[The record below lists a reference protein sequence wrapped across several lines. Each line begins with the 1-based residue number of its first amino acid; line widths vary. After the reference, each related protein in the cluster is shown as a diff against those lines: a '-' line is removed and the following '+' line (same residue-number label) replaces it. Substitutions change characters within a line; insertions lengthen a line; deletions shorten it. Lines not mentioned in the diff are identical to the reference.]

1 MKKILK
7 KLLGV
12 ILTFIIAFNPIL
24 SVWAASNSEQIVSS
38 GGTTK
43 GDNVEISKTIAPS
56 ELENY
61 FDITLKVQTQEI
73 AKEQDV
79 AVVIVMDI
87 SNTMLQYKLAN
98 ENKTRLKAALDASQT
113 FLETFGKNSEGVNA
127 KRKIGVVAFNS
138 NGHILQ
144 NMTDCRNVNDGISI
158 ASTIAT
164 KAKKIT
170 HSNSNDNNYEANP
183 IYTSDPTRFTNIQAG
198 LQVANDLLYND
209 NEIKNIQNKYVIFL
223 SDGYPTTYIWRDYEG
238 HATVR
243 TDTGIL
249 HDDLLN
255 RTMTYGTNYS
265 ERSARKAEE
274 KAKEL
279 RNKGTIIYSIGTGID
294 NNFMTIPEYEKKM
307 GQSFSTIDRYNRTDY
322 AVGVPSTASTEAARK
337 QEDLQNFR
345 QWLGGKDSTTTT
357 VIGDGIGSG
366 YGSGHYF
373 DVVKNSTEM
382 KTAFST
388 IFENIKKLTEA
399 SWVAEDPMNS
409 DNAAIKDVI
418 EFVGIYDN
426 KGNLYDSVKYN
437 SSVSNNTSNN
447 TASYNKTTDRINW
460 NLKESKYIKAISGNK
475 TYYNYEI
482 KYRVRLK
489 TEANN
494 FKSEAILKTNGKTT
508 LSYVVK
514 ETGKAPKL
522 KTLQFKVPEVKGY
535 LGTLTFNKLTGYNNS
550 PLGGTTFELE
560 HSDKCE
566 CMNERKHMNANFKLT
581 STSNSN
587 GKVTFNNIPSGHTYK
602 LKEVKTDDY
611 HTLNETIYDVKVSY
625 GKTIHN
631 IENSTVIND
640 INTKDLIIF
649 KEVKNTTTDESFDF
663 EINAMYKD
671 EKLNRTYQAVR
682 TTNGKDSNEEKI
694 TFVDGVA
701 TFKLKHNESI
711 TIKNLPIK
719 LNFNIKELNIDGFN
733 VKYQVNDGDI
743 KKFND
748 KELENNIL
756 EDNMKIKFINS
767 SGYVM
772 PGTGSS
778 GMLILAII
786 GTLLLLIPILYIS
799 VNILKKD

>member
-7 KLLGV
+7 RLLGL
-12 ILTFIIAFNPIL
+12 ILTFVIAFNPIL
-24 SVWAASNSEQIVSS
+24 SVWASNNSEQIVSS

-209 NEIKNIQNKYVIFL
+209 NEIKNIQNKYIIFL
-223 SDGYPTTYIWRDYEG
+223 SDGYPTTYIWRGYEG

-307 GQSFSTIDRYNRTDY
+307 DKSFSTIDRYNRTDY

-345 QWLGGKDSTTTT
+345 QWLGGKDSTTT

-426 KGNLYDSVKYN
+426 KGNLYDSVNYDSK
-437 SSVSNNTSNN
+437 VSNNTSDN

-460 NLKESKYIKAISGNK
+460 NLKESKYIKTISGNK

-494 FKSEAILKTNGKTT
+494 FKSEKNLKTNGVTT
-508 LSYVVK
+508 LSYVIK
-514 ETGKAPKL
+514 ETGKAPRL
-522 KTLQFKVPEVKGY
+522 KKLQFKVPEVKGY

-611 HTLNETIYDVKVSY
+611 HIINETIYNVTVSY
-625 GKTIHN
+625 GETTHN
-631 IENSTVIND
+631 IENSTVINN
-640 INTKDLIIF
+640 INTKDLVIV
-649 KEVKNTTTDESFDF
+649 KEVKNITTNKSFDF
-663 EINAMYKD
+663 EINATYKE
-671 EKLNRTYQAVR
+671 EKLNRTYQVIR
-682 TTNGKDSNEEKI
+682 TTNGRDTNEEI

-711 TIKNLPIK
+711 TIKDLPIK
-719 LNFNIKELNIDGFN
+719 INFNIKELNIDGFN

-748 KELENNIL
+748 KELENNTL

>member
-7 KLLGV
+7 RLLGL

-24 SVWAASNSEQIVSS
+24 SVWADSNSEQIVSH

-43 GDNVEISKTIAPS
+43 GDNVEISKTVAPS

-79 AVVIVMDI
+79 AVVIVMDV
-87 SNTMLQYKLAN
+87 SRTMIEYKLAN
-98 ENKTRLKAALDASQT
+98 ENKTRLRAALDASQI
-113 FLETFGKNSEGVNA
+113 FLETFGENSEGVTA
-127 KRKIGVVAFNS
+127 KRKIGFVAFNS

-144 NMTDCRNVNDGISI
+144 SMTDCKTKQDGTSI
-158 ASTIAT
+158 ANEVLRQT
-164 KAKKIT
+164 KAIT
-170 HSNSNDNNYEANP
+170 KEIDEDSPAYQV
-183 IYTSDPTRFTNIQAG
+183 DPTRFTNIEVG

-209 NEIKNIQNKYVIFL
+209 NEIKNIQNKYIIFL
-223 SDGYPTTYIWRDYEG
+223 SDGYPTTYIWRGYEG

-265 ERSARKAEE
+265 ERAARKAEE
-274 KAKEL
+274 KAREI

-307 GQSFSTIDRYNRTDY
+307 SQSFSTIDRYNSTNY
-322 AVGVPSTASTEAARK
+322 AVGVPSTASTDVARK

-426 KGNLYDSVKYN
+426 NRKLYDSVNYDSK
-437 SSVSNNTSNN
+437 VSNNTSNN

-460 NLKESKYIKAISGNK
+460 NLKESKYIKTISENK

-611 HTLNETIYDVKVSY
+611 HTLNETIYDVNVSY

-631 IENSTVIND
+631 IENSTVINN
-640 INTKDLIIF
+640 INTKDLVIV
-649 KEVKNTTTDESFDF
+649 KEVKNITTNKSFDF
-663 EINAMYKD
+663 EINATYKE
-671 EKLNRTYQAVR
+671 EKINGTYQVIR
-682 TTNGKDSNEEKI
+682 TTNERDTNEEI

-701 TFKLKHNESI
+701 TFKIKHNESI

-719 LNFNIKELNIDGFN
+719 INFNIKELNIDGFN
-733 VKYQVNDGDI
+733 VKYQVNDGNI
-743 KKFND
+743 RKFND
-748 KELENNIL
+748 KELENNTL

>member
-7 KLLGV
+7 KLLGL

-24 SVWAASNSEQIVSS
+24 SVWASNNSEQIVSS

-164 KAKKIT
+164 KAKNIT
-170 HSNSNDNNYEANP
+170 HSNDNNYEENP
-183 IYTSDPTRFTNIQAG
+183 IYTKDPTRFTNIQAG

-223 SDGYPTTYIWRDYEG
+223 SDGYPTTYIWRGYEG

-307 GQSFSTIDRYNRTDY
+307 SQSFSTIDRYNRTNY
-322 AVGVPSTASTEAARK
+322 AVGVPSTASTEEARK

-357 VIGDGIGSG
+357 IIGDGIGSG

-426 KGNLYDSVKYN
+426 KGNLYDSVNYDSK
-437 SSVSNNTSNN
+437 VSNNTSNN

-460 NLKESKYIKAISGNK
+460 NLKESKYIKTKSENK

-587 GKVTFNNIPSGHTYK
+587 GKVKFDNIPSGHTYK

-625 GKTIHN
+625 GKTTHN
-631 IENSTVIND
+631 IENSTVINN
-640 INTKDLIIF
+640 INTKDLVIV
-649 KEVKNTTTDESFDF
+649 KEVKNITINKSFDF
-663 EINAMYKD
+663 EINATYKE
-671 EKLNRTYQAVR
+671 EKLNGTYKVIRTINR
-682 TTNGKDSNEEKI
+682 RDTNEEIK
-694 TFVDGVA
+694 FVDGVA

-711 TIKNLPIK
+711 TIKDLPIK
-719 LNFNIKELNIDGFN
+719 INFNIKELNIDGLN

-748 KELENNIL
+748 KELENNTL
-756 EDNMKIKFINS
+756 ENKMTIKFINS

>member
-7 KLLGV
+7 RLLGL

-24 SVWAASNSEQIVSS
+24 SVWASNNSEQIVSS

-56 ELENY
+56 EIENY

-158 ASTIAT
+158 ASKIAT
-164 KAKKIT
+164 KAKNIT
-170 HSNSNDNNYEANP
+170 HSNDYNYEANP

-209 NEIKNIQNKYVIFL
+209 NEIKNIQNKYIIFL
-223 SDGYPTTYIWRDYEG
+223 SDGYPTTYIWRNYEG

-243 TDTGIL
+243 SDKGIL
-249 HDDLLN
+249 HDDLLD

-307 GQSFSTIDRYNRTDY
+307 DKSFSTIDRYNRTDY
-322 AVGVPSTASTEAARK
+322 AVGVPSTASTETARK

-382 KTAFST
+382 KTAFAT

-426 KGNLYDSVKYN
+426 KGNLYDSVNYDSK
-437 SSVSNNTSNN
+437 VSNNTSDN

-460 NLKESKYIKAISGNK
+460 NLKESKYIKTISGNK

-494 FKSEAILKTNGKTT
+494 FKSEKNLKTNGVTT
-508 LSYVVK
+508 LSYVIK
-514 ETGKAPKL
+514 ETGKAPRL
-522 KTLQFKVPEVKGY
+522 KKLQFKVPEVKGY

-625 GKTIHN
+625 GKTTHN
-631 IENSTVIND
+631 IENSTVINN
-640 INTKDLIIF
+640 INTKDLVIV
-649 KEVKNTTTDESFDF
+649 KEVKNITTNKSFDF
-663 EINAMYKD
+663 EINATYKE
-671 EKLNRTYQAVR
+671 EKLNGTYQVIR
-682 TTNGKDSNEEKI
+682 TINGKDTNEEIK
-694 TFVDGVA
+694 FVDGAA
-701 TFKLKHNESI
+701 TFRLKHNESI
-711 TIKNLPIK
+711 TIKDLPIK
-719 LNFNIKELNIDGFN
+719 INFNIKELNIDGFN

-748 KELENNIL
+748 KELENNTI

-786 GTLLLLIPILYIS
+786 GTFLLLIPILYIS

>member
-1 MKKILK
+1 
-7 KLLGV
+7 
-12 ILTFIIAFNPIL
+12 
-24 SVWAASNSEQIVSS
+24 
-38 GGTTK
+38 
-43 GDNVEISKTIAPS
+43 
-56 ELENY
+56 
-61 FDITLKVQTQEI
+61 
-73 AKEQDV
+73 
-79 AVVIVMDI
+79 
-87 SNTMLQYKLAN
+87 
-98 ENKTRLKAALDASQT
+98 
-113 FLETFGKNSEGVNA
+113 
-127 KRKIGVVAFNS
+127 
-138 NGHILQ
+138 
-144 NMTDCRNVNDGISI
+144 MTDCRNVNDGISI

-209 NEIKNIQNKYVIFL
+209 NEIKNIQNKYIIFL
-223 SDGYPTTYIWRDYEG
+223 SDGYPTTYIWRGYEG

-307 GQSFSTIDRYNRTDY
+307 DKSFSTIDRYNRTDY

-345 QWLGGKDSTTTT
+345 QWLGGKDSTTT

-426 KGNLYDSVKYN
+426 KGNLYDSVNYDSK
-437 SSVSNNTSNN
+437 VSNNTSDN

-460 NLKESKYIKAISGNK
+460 NLKESKYIKTISGNK

-494 FKSEAILKTNGKTT
+494 FKSEKNLKTNGVTT
-508 LSYVVK
+508 LSYVIK
-514 ETGKAPKL
+514 ETGKAPRL
-522 KTLQFKVPEVKGY
+522 KKLQFKVPEVKGY

-611 HTLNETIYDVKVSY
+611 HIINETIYNVTVSY
-625 GKTIHN
+625 GETTHN
-631 IENSTVIND
+631 IENSTVINN
-640 INTKDLIIF
+640 INTKDLVIV
-649 KEVKNTTTDESFDF
+649 KEVKNITTNKSFDF
-663 EINAMYKD
+663 EINATYKE
-671 EKLNRTYQAVR
+671 EKLNRTYQVIR
-682 TTNGKDSNEEKI
+682 TTNGRDTNEEI

-711 TIKNLPIK
+711 TIKDLPIK
-719 LNFNIKELNIDGFN
+719 INFNIKELNIDGFN

-748 KELENNIL
+748 KELENNTL

>member
-7 KLLGV
+7 RLLGL

-24 SVWAASNSEQIVSS
+24 SVWASNNSEQIVSS

-164 KAKKIT
+164 KAKNIT
-170 HSNSNDNNYEANP
+170 HSNDNNYEENP
-183 IYTSDPTRFTNIQAG
+183 IYTKDPTRFTNIQAG

-223 SDGYPTTYIWRDYEG
+223 SDGYPTTYIWRGYEG

-307 GQSFSTIDRYNRTDY
+307 SQSFSTIDRYNRTNY
-322 AVGVPSTASTEAARK
+322 AVGVPSTASTEVARK

-460 NLKESKYIKAISGNK
+460 NLKESKYIKTISGNK

-514 ETGKAPKL
+514 ETGKAPRL
-522 KTLQFKVPEVKGY
+522 KKLQFKVPEVKGY

-611 HTLNETIYDVKVSY
+611 HIINETIYNVTVSY
-625 GKTIHN
+625 GETTHN
-631 IENSTVIND
+631 IDNSTIIND
-640 INTKDLIIF
+640 INTKDLVIV
-649 KEVKNTTTDESFDF
+649 KEVKNITTNKSFAF
-663 EINAMYKD
+663 EINATYKE
-671 EKLNRTYQAVR
+671 EKLNRTYQVIR
-682 TTNGKDSNEEKI
+682 TTNGRDTNEEI

-719 LNFNIKELNIDGFN
+719 INFNIKELNIDGFN
-733 VKYQVNDGDI
+733 VKYQVNDGNI

-748 KELENNIL
+748 KELENNTL
-756 EDNMKIKFINS
+756 EENMKIKFINS

>member
-7 KLLGV
+7 KLLGL

-24 SVWAASNSEQIVSS
+24 SVWASNNSEQIVSS

-164 KAKKIT
+164 KAKNIT
-170 HSNSNDNNYEANP
+170 HSNDNNYEENP
-183 IYTSDPTRFTNIQAG
+183 IYTKDPTRFTNIQAG

-223 SDGYPTTYIWRDYEG
+223 SDGYPTTYIWRGYEG

-307 GQSFSTIDRYNRTDY
+307 SQSFSTIDRYNRTNY
-322 AVGVPSTASTEAARK
+322 AVGVPSTASTEVARK

-460 NLKESKYIKAISGNK
+460 NLKESKYIKTISGNK

-625 GKTIHN
+625 GKTTHN
-631 IENSTVIND
+631 IENSTVINN
-640 INTKDLIIF
+640 INTKDLVIF
-649 KEVKNTTTDESFDF
+649 KEVKNITTNKSFDF
-663 EINAMYKD
+663 EINATYKE
-671 EKLNRTYQAVR
+671 EKLNHTYQVIR
-682 TTNGKDSNEEKI
+682 TINGKNTNEEI

-711 TIKNLPIK
+711 TIKDLPIK
-719 LNFNIKELNIDGFN
+719 INFNIKELNIDGLN

-748 KELENNIL
+748 KELENNTL
-756 EDNMKIKFINS
+756 ENKMTIKFINS

>member
-7 KLLGV
+7 RLLGF

-24 SVWAASNSEQIVSS
+24 SVWASNNSEQIINS

-43 GDNVEISKTIAPS
+43 GDNVKISKTIAPS

-73 AKEQDV
+73 AKKQDV
-79 AVVIVMDI
+79 AVVVVMDV
-87 SNTMLQYKLAN
+87 SRTMIEYQLAN
-98 ENKTRLKAALDASQT
+98 ENKTRLRAALDASKI
-113 FLETFGKNSEGVNA
+113 FLETFGENSEGVTA
-127 KRKIGVVAFNS
+127 KRKIGFVAFNS

-144 NMTDCRNVNDGISI
+144 SMTDCKTKQEGTSI
-158 ASTIAT
+158 ANEVSRQT
-164 KAKKIT
+164 KLIT
-170 HSNSNDNNYEANP
+170 KEINKDSDEYGN
-183 IYTSDPTRFTNIQAG
+183 DPTRFTNIQVG

-209 NEIKNIQNKYVIFL
+209 NEIKNIQNKYIIFL
-223 SDGYPTTYIWRDYEG
+223 SDGYPTTYIWRGYEG
-238 HATVR
+238 HATMR

-265 ERSARKAEE
+265 ERAARRAEE

-294 NNFMTIPEYEKKM
+294 NIFKTIPDYEKSM
-307 GQSFSTIDRYNRTDY
+307 PSSFSTIDRYNNTNY
-322 AVGVPSTASTEAARK
+322 AVGKPSTAATEEARK

-373 DVVKNSTEM
+373 DVAKNSAEM
-382 KTAFST
+382 KKAFTT
-388 IFENIKKLTEA
+388 IFEDIKKLTEA

-409 DNAAIKDVI
+409 DNAAIKNVI

-426 KGNLYDSVKYN
+426 KGNLYDSVNYDSKI
-437 SSVSNNTSNN
+437 SNNTSDN
-447 TASYNKTTDRINW
+447 TASYNNTTDRIKW
-460 NLKESKYIKAISGNK
+460 NLKESKYVRTTSGNK

-494 FKSEAILKTNGKTT
+494 FKNKINLKTNGVTT
-508 LSYVVK
+508 LSYVIK

-522 KTLQFKVPEVKGY
+522 KKLQFKVPEVNGY
-535 LGTLTFNKLTGYNNS
+535 LGTLTFNKITGYNNL
-550 PLGGTTFELE
+550 PLEGTNFELE

-587 GKVTFNNIPSGHTYK
+587 GKVTFNNIPSGHIYK

-625 GKTIHN
+625 GKTTHN
-631 IENSTVIND
+631 IENSTVINN
-640 INTKDLIIF
+640 INTKDLVIV
-649 KEVKNTTTDESFDF
+649 KEVKNITTNKSFDF
-663 EINAMYKD
+663 EINATYKD
-671 EKLNRTYQAVR
+671 EKLNGTYQVIK
-682 TTNGKDSNEEKI
+682 TVKEKNTNDEI

-711 TIKNLPIK
+711 TIKDLPIK
-719 LNFNIKELNIDGFN
+719 INFNIKELNTDGFT

-748 KELENNIL
+748 KEFENNTL

>member
-7 KLLGV
+7 KLLGL

-24 SVWAASNSEQIVSS
+24 SVWASNNSEQIVSS

-164 KAKKIT
+164 KAKNIT
-170 HSNSNDNNYEANP
+170 HSNDNNYEENP
-183 IYTSDPTRFTNIQAG
+183 IYTKDPTRFTNIQAG

-382 KTAFST
+382 KIAFST

-460 NLKESKYIKAISGNK
+460 NLKESKYIKTISGNK

-625 GKTIHN
+625 GKTTHN
-631 IENSTVIND
+631 IENSTVINN
-640 INTKDLIIF
+640 IKTKDLVIV
-649 KEVKNTTTDESFDF
+649 KEVKNITTNKSFDF
-663 EINAMYKD
+663 EINATYKE
-671 EKLNRTYQAVR
+671 EKLNRTYQVIR
-682 TTNGKDSNEEKI
+682 TTNGRDTNEEI
-694 TFVDGVA
+694 TFVDGAA

-711 TIKNLPIK
+711 TIKDLPIK
-719 LNFNIKELNIDGFN
+719 INFNIKESNIDGFN
-733 VKYQVNDGDI
+733 VKYKVNDGDI

-748 KELENNIL
+748 KELENNTL

>member
-1 MKKILK
+1 
-7 KLLGV
+7 
-12 ILTFIIAFNPIL
+12 
-24 SVWAASNSEQIVSS
+24 
-38 GGTTK
+38 
-43 GDNVEISKTIAPS
+43 
-56 ELENY
+56 
-61 FDITLKVQTQEI
+61 
-73 AKEQDV
+73 
-79 AVVIVMDI
+79 
-87 SNTMLQYKLAN
+87 
-98 ENKTRLKAALDASQT
+98 
-113 FLETFGKNSEGVNA
+113 
-127 KRKIGVVAFNS
+127 
-138 NGHILQ
+138 
-144 NMTDCRNVNDGISI
+144 
-158 ASTIAT
+158 
-164 KAKKIT
+164 
-170 HSNSNDNNYEANP
+170 
-183 IYTSDPTRFTNIQAG
+183 
-198 LQVANDLLYND
+198 
-209 NEIKNIQNKYVIFL
+209 
-223 SDGYPTTYIWRDYEG
+223 
-238 HATVR
+238 
-243 TDTGIL
+243 
-249 HDDLLN
+249 
-255 RTMTYGTNYS
+255 
-265 ERSARKAEE
+265 
-274 KAKEL
+274 
-279 RNKGTIIYSIGTGID
+279 
-294 NNFMTIPEYEKKM
+294 
-307 GQSFSTIDRYNRTDY
+307 
-322 AVGVPSTASTEAARK
+322 
-337 QEDLQNFR
+337 
-345 QWLGGKDSTTTT
+345 
-357 VIGDGIGSG
+357 
-366 YGSGHYF
+366 
-373 DVVKNSTEM
+373 M

-460 NLKESKYIKAISGNK
+460 NLKESKYIKTISGNK

>member
-7 KLLGV
+7 RLLGV

-24 SVWAASNSEQIVSS
+24 SVWASNNSEQIVSS

-158 ASTIAT
+158 ASKIAT
-164 KAKKIT
+164 KAKNIT
-170 HSNSNDNNYEANP
+170 HSNDYNYEANP

-209 NEIKNIQNKYVIFL
+209 NEIKNIQNKYIIFL
-223 SDGYPTTYIWRDYEG
+223 SDGYPTTYIWRGYEG

-307 GQSFSTIDRYNRTDY
+307 DKSFSTIDRYNRTDY
-322 AVGVPSTASTEAARK
+322 AVGVPSTASTETARK

-382 KTAFST
+382 KTAFAT

-426 KGNLYDSVKYN
+426 KGNLYDSVNYDSK
-437 SSVSNNTSNN
+437 VSNNTSDN

-460 NLKESKYIKAISGNK
+460 NLKESKYIKTISGNK

-494 FKSEAILKTNGKTT
+494 FKSEKNLKTNGVTT
-508 LSYVVK
+508 LSYVIK
-514 ETGKAPKL
+514 ETGKAPRL
-522 KTLQFKVPEVKGY
+522 KKLQFKVPEVKGY

-602 LKEVKTDDY
+602 LKEVKTDEY
-611 HTLNETIYDVKVSY
+611 HNINETIYNVKVTY
-625 GKTIHN
+625 GDTIHN
-631 IENSTVIND
+631 IENNTIINN
-640 INTKDLIIF
+640 IKTNYLIIS
-649 KEVKNTTTDESFDF
+649 KELKNKKSDKLFDF
-663 EINAMYKD
+663 VLTATYKD
-671 EKLNRTYQAVR
+671 EKINGTYSAIRKINDNTTTENVTFIDGILN
-682 TTNGKDSNEEKI
+682 
-694 TFVDGVA
+694 
-701 TFKLKHNESI
+701 FKLKHNESLKI
-711 TIKNLPIK
+711 NNLPYK
-719 LNFNIKELNIDGFN
+719 LNYSIKEINNDGFN

-748 KELENNIL
+748 KELENNTL

>member
-7 KLLGV
+7 RLLGL

-24 SVWAASNSEQIVSS
+24 SVWADSNSEQIVSH

-43 GDNVEISKTIAPS
+43 GDNVEISKTVAPS

-79 AVVIVMDI
+79 AVVIVMDV
-87 SNTMLQYKLAN
+87 SRTMIEYKLAN
-98 ENKTRLKAALDASQT
+98 ENKTRLRAALDASQI
-113 FLETFGKNSEGVNA
+113 FLETFGENSEGVTA
-127 KRKIGVVAFNS
+127 KRKIGFVAFNS

-144 NMTDCRNVNDGISI
+144 SMTDCKTKQDGTSI
-158 ASTIAT
+158 ANEVLRQT
-164 KAKKIT
+164 KAIT
-170 HSNSNDNNYEANP
+170 KEIDEDSPAYQV
-183 IYTSDPTRFTNIQAG
+183 DPTRFTNIQVG

-209 NEIKNIQNKYVIFL
+209 NEIKNIQNKYIIFL
-223 SDGYPTTYIWRDYEG
+223 SDGYPTTYIWRGYEG

-307 GQSFSTIDRYNRTDY
+307 SQSFSTIDRYNSTNY
-322 AVGVPSTASTEAARK
+322 AVGVPSTASTDVARK

-382 KTAFST
+382 KTAFAT

-426 KGNLYDSVKYN
+426 NRKLYDSVNYDSK
-437 SSVSNNTSNN
+437 VSNNTSNN

-460 NLKESKYIKAISGNK
+460 NLKESKYIKTISENK

-611 HTLNETIYDVKVSY
+611 HTLNETIYDVNVSY

-631 IENSTVIND
+631 IENSTVINN
-640 INTKDLIIF
+640 INTKDLVIV
-649 KEVKNTTTDESFDF
+649 KEVKNITTNKSFDF
-663 EINAMYKD
+663 EINATYKE
-671 EKLNRTYQAVR
+671 EKINGTYQVIR
-682 TTNGKDSNEEKI
+682 TTNERDTNEEI

-701 TFKLKHNESI
+701 TFKIKHNESI

-719 LNFNIKELNIDGFN
+719 INFNIKELNIDGFN
-733 VKYQVNDGDI
+733 VKYQVNDGNI
-743 KKFND
+743 RKFND
-748 KELENNIL
+748 KELENNTL

>member
-7 KLLGV
+7 KLLGL

-24 SVWAASNSEQIVSS
+24 SVWASNNSEQIVSS

-164 KAKKIT
+164 KAKNIT
-170 HSNSNDNNYEANP
+170 HSNDNNYEENP
-183 IYTSDPTRFTNIQAG
+183 IYTKDPTRFTNIQAG

-223 SDGYPTTYIWRDYEG
+223 SDGYPTTYIWRGYEG

-307 GQSFSTIDRYNRTDY
+307 SQSFSTIDRYNRTNY
-322 AVGVPSTASTEAARK
+322 AVGVPSTASTEVARK

-437 SSVSNNTSNN
+437 SSASNNTSNN

-460 NLKESKYIKAISGNK
+460 NLKESKYIKTKSGNK

-587 GKVTFNNIPSGHTYK
+587 GKVKFDNIPSGHTYK

-625 GKTIHN
+625 GKTTHN
-631 IENSTVIND
+631 IENSTVINN
-640 INTKDLIIF
+640 INTKDLVIV
-649 KEVKNTTTDESFDF
+649 KEVKNITINKSFDF
-663 EINAMYKD
+663 EINAMYKE
-671 EKLNRTYQAVR
+671 EKLNGTYKVIRTINR
-682 TTNGKDSNEEKI
+682 RDTNEEI
-694 TFVDGVA
+694 TFVDGAA

-711 TIKNLPIK
+711 TIKDLPIK
-719 LNFNIKELNIDGFN
+719 INFNIKELNIDGLN

-748 KELENNIL
+748 KELENNTL
-756 EDNMKIKFINS
+756 ENKMTIKFINS

>member
-7 KLLGV
+7 SLLGV

-24 SVWAASNSEQIVSS
+24 SVWASNNSEQIVSS

-43 GDNVEISKTIAPS
+43 GDNVEISKTIAPN

-73 AKEQDV
+73 AKVQDV

-164 KAKKIT
+164 KAKNIT
-170 HSNSNDNNYEANP
+170 HSNDNNYEENP
-183 IYTSDPTRFTNIQAG
+183 IYTNDPTRFTNIQAG

-223 SDGYPTTYIWRDYEG
+223 SDGYPTTYIWRGYEG
-238 HATVR
+238 HATKR

-307 GQSFSTIDRYNRTDY
+307 NSSFSTIDRFDNTNY

-382 KTAFST
+382 KTAFET

-399 SWVAEDPMNS
+399 SWVVEDPMNS
-409 DNAAIKDVI
+409 DNADVKDVI

-426 KGNLYDSVKYN
+426 NRKLYDSVNYDGK
-437 SSVSNNTSNN
+437 VSNNTSDN

-460 NLKESKYIKAISGNK
+460 NLKESKYIKTISGNK

-489 TEANN
+489 TEVNN
-494 FKSEAILKTNGKTT
+494 FKSEKNLKTNGVTT

-535 LGTLTFNKLTGYNNS
+535 LGILTFNKLTGYNNS

-611 HTLNETIYDVKVSY
+611 HTLNETLYDVKVSY
-625 GKTIHN
+625 GKTTHN
-631 IENSTVIND
+631 IENSTVINN
-640 INTKDLIIF
+640 INTKDLVIV
-649 KEVKNTTTDESFDF
+649 KEVKNITTNKSFDF
-663 EINAMYKD
+663 EINATYKE
-671 EKLNRTYQAVR
+671 EKLNGTYQVIR
-682 TTNGKDSNEEKI
+682 TINGKDTNEEIK
-694 TFVDGVA
+694 FVDGAA
-701 TFKLKHNESI
+701 TFRLKHNESI
-711 TIKNLPIK
+711 TIKDLPIK
-719 LNFNIKELNIDGFN
+719 INFNIKELNIDGFN

-748 KELENNIL
+748 KELENNTI

>member
-7 KLLGV
+7 KLLGL

-24 SVWAASNSEQIVSS
+24 SVWASNNSEQIVSS

-164 KAKKIT
+164 KAKNIT
-170 HSNSNDNNYEANP
+170 HSNDNNYEENP
-183 IYTSDPTRFTNIQAG
+183 IYTKDPTRFTNIQAG

-223 SDGYPTTYIWRDYEG
+223 SDGYPTTYIWRGYEG

-307 GQSFSTIDRYNRTDY
+307 SQSFSTIDRYNRTNY
-322 AVGVPSTASTEAARK
+322 AVGVPSTASTEVARK

-426 KGNLYDSVKYN
+426 KGNLYDSVKYD
-437 SSVSNNTSNN
+437 SKVSNNTSNN

-460 NLKESKYIKAISGNK
+460 NLKESKYIKTKSGNK

-611 HTLNETIYDVKVSY
+611 HTINETIYDVTVSY
-625 GKTIHN
+625 GKTTHN
-631 IENSTVIND
+631 IENSTIINN
-640 INTKDLIIF
+640 INTKDLIIV
-649 KEVKNTTTDESFDF
+649 KEVKNVTTNKSFDF
-663 EINAMYKD
+663 EINVTYKD
-671 EKLNRTYQAVR
+671 EKLNGTYQVIR
-682 TTNGKDSNEEKI
+682 NVNRKDTNEEI
-694 TFVDGVA
+694 TFVDGIA

-711 TIKNLPIK
+711 TIKDLPIK
-719 LNFNIKELNIDGFN
+719 INFNIKELNIDGFT

>member
-7 KLLGV
+7 RLLGL

-24 SVWAASNSEQIVSS
+24 SVWADSNSEQIVSH

-43 GDNVEISKTIAPS
+43 GDNVEISKTVAPS

-79 AVVIVMDI
+79 AVVIVMDV
-87 SNTMLQYKLAN
+87 SRTMIEYKLAN
-98 ENKTRLKAALDASQT
+98 ENKTRLRAALDASQI
-113 FLETFGKNSEGVNA
+113 FLETFGENSEGVTA
-127 KRKIGVVAFNS
+127 KRKIGFVAFNS

-144 NMTDCRNVNDGISI
+144 SMTDCKTKQDGTSI
-158 ASTIAT
+158 ANEVLRQT
-164 KAKKIT
+164 KAIT
-170 HSNSNDNNYEANP
+170 KEIDEDSPAYQV
-183 IYTSDPTRFTNIQAG
+183 DPTRFTNIQVG

-209 NEIKNIQNKYVIFL
+209 NEIKNIQNKYIIFL
-223 SDGYPTTYIWRDYEG
+223 SDGYPTTYIWRGYEG

-307 GQSFSTIDRYNRTDY
+307 SQSFSTIDRYNSTNY
-322 AVGVPSTASTEAARK
+322 AVGVPSTASTDVARK

-382 KTAFST
+382 KTAFAT

-426 KGNLYDSVKYN
+426 NRKLYDSVNYDSK
-437 SSVSNNTSNN
+437 VSNNTSDN

-460 NLKESKYIKAISGNK
+460 NLKESKYIKTTSGNK

-631 IENSTVIND
+631 IENSTVINN
-640 INTKDLIIF
+640 INTKDLVIV
-649 KEVKNTTTDESFDF
+649 KEVKNITTNKSFDF
-663 EINAMYKD
+663 EINATYKE
-671 EKLNRTYQAVR
+671 EKINGTYQVIR
-682 TTNGKDSNEEKI
+682 TTNERDTNEEI

-711 TIKNLPIK
+711 TIKELPIK

-733 VKYQVNDGDI
+733 VKYQVNDGNI

-748 KELENNIL
+748 KELENNTL

>member
-7 KLLGV
+7 KLLGL

-24 SVWAASNSEQIVSS
+24 SVWADSNSEQIVSH

-43 GDNVEISKTIAPS
+43 GDNVEISKTVAPS

-79 AVVIVMDI
+79 AVVIVMDV
-87 SNTMLQYKLAN
+87 SRTMIEYKLAN
-98 ENKTRLKAALDASQT
+98 ENKTRLRAALDASQI
-113 FLETFGKNSEGVNA
+113 FLETFGENSEGVTA
-127 KRKIGVVAFNS
+127 KRKIGFVAFNS

-144 NMTDCRNVNDGISI
+144 SMTDCKTKQDGTSI
-158 ASTIAT
+158 ANEVLRQT
-164 KAKKIT
+164 KAIT
-170 HSNSNDNNYEANP
+170 KEIDEDSPAYQV
-183 IYTSDPTRFTNIQAG
+183 DPTRFTNIQVG

-209 NEIKNIQNKYVIFL
+209 NEIKNIQNKYIIFL
-223 SDGYPTTYIWRDYEG
+223 SDGYPTTYIWRGYEG

-307 GQSFSTIDRYNRTDY
+307 SQSFSTIDRYNSTNY
-322 AVGVPSTASTEAARK
+322 AVGVPSTASTDVARK

-382 KTAFST
+382 KTAFAT

-426 KGNLYDSVKYN
+426 NRKLYDSVNYDSK
-437 SSVSNNTSNN
+437 VSNNTSDN

-460 NLKESKYIKAISGNK
+460 NLKESKYIKTTSGNK

-631 IENSTVIND
+631 IENSTVINN
-640 INTKDLIIF
+640 INTKDLVIV
-649 KEVKNTTTDESFDF
+649 KEVKNITTNKSFDF
-663 EINAMYKD
+663 EINATYKE
-671 EKLNRTYQAVR
+671 EKINGTYQVIR
-682 TTNGKDSNEEKI
+682 TTNGRDTNEEI

-711 TIKNLPIK
+711 TIKELPIK

-733 VKYQVNDGDI
+733 VKYQVNDGNI

-748 KELENNIL
+748 KELENNTL

>member
-7 KLLGV
+7 RLLGL

-24 SVWAASNSEQIVSS
+24 SVWADSNSEQIVSH

-43 GDNVEISKTIAPS
+43 GDNVEISKTVAPS

-79 AVVIVMDI
+79 AVVIVMDV
-87 SNTMLQYKLAN
+87 SRTMIEYKLAN
-98 ENKTRLKAALDASQT
+98 ENKTRLRAALDASQI
-113 FLETFGKNSEGVNA
+113 FLETFGENSEGVTA
-127 KRKIGVVAFNS
+127 KRKIGFVAFNS

-144 NMTDCRNVNDGISI
+144 SMTDCKTKQDGTSI
-158 ASTIAT
+158 ANEVLRQT
-164 KAKKIT
+164 KAIT
-170 HSNSNDNNYEANP
+170 KEIDEDSPAYQV
-183 IYTSDPTRFTNIQAG
+183 DPTRFTNIQVG

-209 NEIKNIQNKYVIFL
+209 NEIKNIQNKYIIFL
-223 SDGYPTTYIWRDYEG
+223 SDGYPTTYIWRGYEG

-307 GQSFSTIDRYNRTDY
+307 SQSFSTIDRYNSTNY
-322 AVGVPSTASTEAARK
+322 AVGVPSTASTDVARK

-382 KTAFST
+382 KTAFAT

-426 KGNLYDSVKYN
+426 NRKLYDSVNYDSK
-437 SSVSNNTSNN
+437 VSNNTSDN

-460 NLKESKYIKAISGNK
+460 NLKESKYIKTTSENK

-631 IENSTVIND
+631 IENSTVINN
-640 INTKDLIIF
+640 INTKDLVIV
-649 KEVKNTTTDESFDF
+649 KEVKNITTNKSFDF
-663 EINAMYKD
+663 EINAAYKE
-671 EKLNRTYQAVR
+671 EKINGTYQVIR
-682 TTNGKDSNEEKI
+682 TTNGRDTNEEI
-694 TFVDGVA
+694 TFVDGAA

-711 TIKNLPIK
+711 TIKDLPIK
-719 LNFNIKELNIDGFN
+719 INFNIKELNIDGFN
-733 VKYQVNDGDI
+733 VKYQVNDGNI
-743 KKFND
+743 RKFND
-748 KELENNIL
+748 KELENNTL